1 MKKIEMGMVAGA
13 QSAAKVSGDR
23 LRTAISNGERRGL
36 RCRRGLRFRRGLTI
50 AAMLVAVLLTLRS
63 AQAQTKLGPAAPVT
77 YDNKYEVYGGLN
89 FMNFMAGQA
98 IPRRMDFGGGEIEGT
113 YWLTGKWGLAA
124 EYRGEAGTT
133 PVLANA
139 GIYGIHRPLVYM
151 NMALF
156 GAQYRWVKNQ
166 HAALNFHAY
175 GGPSYS
181 VFDAGTSGAGP
192 TPGISA
198 ASNARLIGLYSDHTA
213 PIFALGGSLDMNRS
227 KNWAIRLSPD
237 LILDEFGSGTREF
250 FAISGGVV
258 YRIPVK
264 KK

>member
-1 MKKIEMGMVAGA
+1 MLRMMTKKIAM
-13 QSAAKVSGDR
+13 
-23 LRTAISNGERRGL
+23 
-36 RCRRGLRFRRGLTI
+36 
-50 AAMLVAVLLTLRS
+50 AAMLAGLLTTVC

-89 FMNFMAGQA
+89 FMNFMAGQNLT
-98 IPRRMDFGGGEIEGT
+98 RRMDFGGGELEGT

-133 PVLANA
+133 PVWPRA
-139 GIYGIHRPLVYM
+139 GTYGIHRPLVYM
-151 NMALF
+151 NMVLF
-156 GAQYRWVKNQ
+156 GAQYRWMQNQ
-166 HAALNFHAY
+166 HAALDLHAY
-175 GGPSYS
+175 AGPAYG

-198 ASNARLIGLYSDHTA
+198 ASNANLIGLYANHTA
-213 PIFALGGSLDMNRS
+213 PIFALGGSVDMNRS
-227 KNWAIRLSPD
+227 KNWAVRLSPD

-258 YRIPVK
+258 YRFPVK